1 MTKSIFGELIILC
14 FLALQVF
21 LSLRK
26 NRWLGLILPTV
37 YAFVALALVLGNPL
51 ANSGIALILTI
62 VVYILIPVGIN
73 LLIYLAC
80 RSRVKAANKSEMEKM
95 NIQDLD

>member
-1 MTKSIFGELIILC
+1 MTRSIFAALVILC

-26 NRWLGLILPTV
+26 NRWLGLILPMI
-37 YAFVALALVLGNPL
+37 YAFAVLALVFGNPL
-51 ANSGIALILTI
+51 ANSGIILILTI

-73 LLIYLAC
+73 LLIYFAC
-80 RSRVKAANKSEMEKM
+80 RRRVKEKSESEIEKM